1 MDSRQLMVTLSRG
14 KTKHQLYLSILRAIS
29 FTESYWVQR
38 EGQTLGHI
46 LWSRL
51 ASTLVNF
58 RVFNGCEKSNVSLIY
73 EHRGISGFN
82 ELVNETRRSSSKLDR
97 ETCSTKTHRKYTSF
111 FIPFLLLQLYYK
123 KERPLPGEKYL
134 TARCFFKKITNYH
147 LAAWLFIRKPRSTC
161 WYPFKSI

>member
-14 KTKHQLYLSILRAIS
+14 KTRHQLYLSILRAIS
-29 FTESYWVQR
+29 FTESYWLSTWRPNV
-38 EGQTLGHI
+38 GAHLVK
-46 LWSRL
+46 SL
-51 ASTLVNF
+51 ASTLINF

-123 KERPLPGEKYL
+123 KERPLPGERYL
-134 TARCFFKKITNYH
+134 TARCFFEKNYKLLFGG
-147 LAAWLFIRKPRSTC
+147 LALHSQAS
-161 WYPFKSI
+161 WYHFKSI

>member
-1 MDSRQLMVTLSRG
+1 MKS
-14 KTKHQLYLSILRAIS
+14 
-29 FTESYWVQR
+29 
-38 EGQTLGHI
+38 
-46 LWSRL
+46 L

-58 RVFNGCEKSNVSLIY
+58 RVFNGWKKSNFSLIY

-97 ETCSTKTHRKYTSF
+97 ETCSAETHRKYTSF

-134 TARCFFKKITNYH
+134 ITRCFFKKILQIIIWQLGSSFASLGVPVDIVLNPFRNVH
-147 LAAWLFIRKPRSTC
+147 LFYFSELTS
-161 WYPFKSI
+161 SLDE